1 MLDLIWISICH
12 MTLPDHLCNY
22 VTLWV
27 EAPWSSASDLVPV
40 PVKWP
45 HRTTQD
51 YMIKGPCVYMGE
63 SPL

>member
-1 MLDLIWISICH
+1 MSDLVWISICH
-12 MTLPDHLCNY
+12 MTLPDHLCKGLCNFMGGS
-22 VTLWV
+22 
-27 EAPWSSASDLVPV
+27 PSDLVPV